1 MSTKRPNIVKA
12 TFPDCPPNVAACR
25 VGDLMAGVAFCLNN
39 EATPLVV
46 SNATSPP
53 GTVYA
58 IDLACPGFMV
68 PLPSDEEVIPLEPGN
83 YLRVVWKVV
92 GPGEE

>member
-1 MSTKRPNIVKA
+1 MKRPNTVKA
-12 TFPDCPPNVAACR
+12 IYHDSPPNGAPCR
-25 VGDLMAGVAFCLNN
+25 VGDLMAGVAFWLNN

-46 SNATSPP
+46 SNATPQP

-68 PLPSDEEVIPLEPGN
+68 PLPSEEEVIPLEPGD
-83 YLRVVWKVV
+83 YIRVAWKVV